1 MYIYGDYD
9 NTFIKVSMSSIRY
22 LTEQLGFFISVY
34 EKKILLVTDE
44 DKENFRKLKE
54 IYELLKYQRF
64 DQLIANP
71 TYVID
76 FQNDSEEYIPKYYP
90 IWMFSMLPGIPII
103 LIFHIYIIIVDIE
116 EWVSFEMIFRSKQRF
131 YLPEKR

>member
-64 DQLIANP
+64 DQLITNP

-76 FQNDSEEYIPKYYP
+76 FRNDSEEYIPKYYP
-90 IWMFSMLPGIPII
+90 I
-103 LIFHIYIIIVDIE
+103 
-116 EWVSFEMIFRSKQRF
+116 
-131 YLPEKR
+131 

>member
-90 IWMFSMLPGIPII
+90 I
-103 LIFHIYIIIVDIE
+103 
-116 EWVSFEMIFRSKQRF
+116 
-131 YLPEKR
+131 